1 VIPDFPQAS
10 RWRALPLVGGLAAV
24 LLDQG
29 ARAEDTIHYKFQA
42 WNENSN
48 RIQVNSHYA
57 LFEKALSPTSQ
68 LRVIGTVDTIT
79 GATPTGE
86 PAETWNGPVP
96 LASLEDERTAGSVE
110 VSEQWGRAGITV
122 GYARSTESDYASDG
136 VSLNTV
142 IDFNEKATL
151 LRLGVAGTADEIRV
165 FFTDERQD
173 KRTYDLLVGV
183 TQVINARTTLTA
195 NLTHGRAE
203 GYLTDPY
210 KIIRR
215 KTEILPGV
223 VLPLTFPE
231 NRPGEREKWIGYV
244 AFNRAWPEV
253 GAGGALEASYRL
265 YHDSFGVDS
274 HTVAFGWLQK
284 VREGRVTVH
293 PQARVYRQSA
303 ADFYRVTLD
312 DVAFVPTAQPNPAGP
327 FYAADWRLAE
337 LETLTVGV
345 AVTWNVRDWL
355 SVDATYDRYVMRGR
369 DGVTSAQAFPDA
381 NVFTLGVRLWR

>member
-1 VIPDFPQAS
+1 
-10 RWRALPLVGGLAAV
+10 
-24 LLDQG
+24 
-29 ARAEDTIHYKFQA
+29 
-42 WNENSN
+42 
-48 RIQVNSHYA
+48 
-57 LFEKALSPTSQ
+57 
-68 LRVIGTVDTIT
+68 
-79 GATPTGE
+79 
-86 PAETWNGPVP
+86 
-96 LASLEDERTAGSVE
+96 
-110 VSEQWGRAGITV
+110 
-122 GYARSTESDYASDG
+122 
-136 VSLNTV
+136 
-142 IDFNEKATL
+142 L

-274 HTVAFGWLQK
+274 HTVAVGWLQK
-284 VREGRVTVH
+284 VREGRVTGH

-312 DVAFVPTAQPNPAGP
+312 DVAFVPTARPNPAGP